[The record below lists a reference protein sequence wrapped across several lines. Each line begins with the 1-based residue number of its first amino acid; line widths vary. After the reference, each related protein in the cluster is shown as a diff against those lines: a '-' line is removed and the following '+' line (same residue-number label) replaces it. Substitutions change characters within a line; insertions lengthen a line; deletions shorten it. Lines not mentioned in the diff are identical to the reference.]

1 MRGEVNVYHKR
12 TFLARAPEAVFEL
25 PDGGAERYRAG
36 VLPALA
42 SAATRRAVL
51 VAWLHYLEADGVA
64 RVAEG
69 ELGAAAGCE
78 GRIAGAARRDLRR
91 LGLPGAAWRGRGP
104 GRKAVDAPGPAFWCM
119 VDALTLPAP
128 APEPEARNAWSIF
141 E

>member
-1 MRGEVNVYHKR
+1 MRREVNVYHKR

-25 PDGGAERYRAG
+25 PDGGERYRAG
-36 VLPALA
+36 GFPALA

-51 VAWLHYLEADGVA
+51 VAWLHYPEADGVA

-69 ELGAAAGCE
+69 KLGAAAGVT

-91 LGLPGAAWRGRGP
+91 LGFLVRLGGGRGA

-119 VDALTLPAP
+119 VDALTMP
-128 APEPEARNAWSIF
+128 APEPNPWSVF